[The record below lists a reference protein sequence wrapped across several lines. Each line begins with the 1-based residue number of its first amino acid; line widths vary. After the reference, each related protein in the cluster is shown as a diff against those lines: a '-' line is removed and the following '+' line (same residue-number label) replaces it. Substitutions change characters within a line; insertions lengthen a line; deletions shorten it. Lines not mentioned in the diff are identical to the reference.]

1 MTRLGAIRAF
11 LLNSRGAVAIE
22 FAAIALP
29 LMLLLGGSVEISRYV
44 WTRLALQDAAST
56 GARCVGLRLEPCFV
70 AGNMDTSGTVSLVQ
84 EQAAA
89 WAIDIPDE
97 SVTPEATVAAKRPAR
112 ASLRYAKAPLTP
124 RYRRELHQLWGHC
137 YQRGSLL
144 SCRAFGIGVTR
155 WVAARVND
163 RNAMPQKEPA
173 RCRSVLSAKLA
184 PPTARG
190 QQGPWIVGGCSFLPD
205 WKVSDE

>member
-89 WAIDIPDE
+89 WAIDIPNE
-97 SVTPEATVAAKRPAR
+97 SVTPEATTACHGVADFAKIAIRHR
-112 ASLRYAKAPLTP
+112 FTDVL
-124 RYRRELHQLWGHC
+124 
-137 YQRGSLL
+137 
-144 SCRAFGIGVTR
+144 GILPE
-155 WVAARVND
+155 A
-163 RNAMPQKEPA
+163 
-173 RCRSVLSAKLA
+173 
-184 PPTARG
+184 
-190 QQGPWIVGGCSFLPD
+190 WINVEACFPVVPS
-205 WKVSDE
+205 E